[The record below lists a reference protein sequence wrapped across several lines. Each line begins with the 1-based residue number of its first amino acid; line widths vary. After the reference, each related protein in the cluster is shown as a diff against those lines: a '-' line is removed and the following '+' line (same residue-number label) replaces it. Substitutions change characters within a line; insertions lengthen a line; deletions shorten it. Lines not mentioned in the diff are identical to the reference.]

1 MPMSVLTFWEGKVLG
16 VGAVDLLVSAVAG
29 VWSVGAQ
36 GLVSIGFDWFQ
47 CVRHQMLIE
56 DGDFMPL

>member
-1 MPMSVLTFWEGKVLG
+1 MSVLTFWEGKVLG

-36 GLVSIGFDWFQ
+36 GLVSIGFNASGTR
-47 CVRHQMLIE
+47 C
-56 DGDFMPL
+56 